1 MGNRIFFDQLGRS
14 CAIPE
19 RPKRIIS
26 LVPSQTELL
35 AYFGLEDEVI
45 GITKFCIYPEDWFK
59 NKTRIG
65 GTKNLTIQKI
75 IELKPD
81 LIIGNKEEN
90 TIEDIEVLEKHFP
103 VWLSDVNSFDDAL
116 EMINSLGEIVQKQ
129 QIAQELISQIQ
140 ANFNQIQTPTKKQKV
155 LYLIW
160 DDPLIAVGRNTYIHS
175 ILEKIGFENF
185 ITEDRYP
192 MIENNLVSQPDI
204 IFLSTEPYPFKAVH
218 LGDFQKKYP
227 HSKIILVD
235 GEMFSWYG
243 SRMSEAPAYLLS
255 LATKL
260 SSKHID

>member
-19 RPKRIIS
+19 KPKRIIS

-59 NKTRIG
+59 KKTRIG

-103 VWLSDVNSFDDAL
+103 VWLSDVNSFDDAH

-129 QIAQELISQIQ
+129 QIAQELISKIQ
-140 ANFNQIQTPTKKQKV
+140 ANFNQIPAPSKKQKV

-160 DDPLIAVGRNTYIHS
+160 DAPLIAVGRNTYINS

-255 LATKL
+255 LVTKL
-260 SSKHID
+260 SSNHID